1 MTANSANQLSSSDLT
16 AAATLLRQAD
26 GLIVSAGAGMG
37 VDSGLPDFRG
47 TEGFWKA
54 YPALG
59 RKGLHFEEMASPA
72 TFDSDPT
79 LAWGFYGHRLN
90 LYRDIKPH
98 AGFELLQQFAQPL
111 PHGAFVFT
119 SNVDGHFQRSGFAA
133 SRIAE
138 CHGSIHHLQC
148 HAGCSDRIWEV
159 DDFRPL
165 VDADECRLLSPLPLC
180 LDCGRLARPNILMFG
195 DGGWVSTR
203 SDDQTARLRAWLRLV
218 RNPVIIEI
226 GAGTAVATVRYF
238 SERLRAPLI
247 RINPGDSDLGRA
259 QGVALPANALSALRS
274 IAEALTA

>member
-1 MTANSANQLSSSDLT
+1 MNPGNPLSATDL
-16 AAATLLRQAD
+16 AAAVKLLRQAD

-59 RKGLHFEEMASPA
+59 RRGLHFEEMASPA

-90 LYRDIKPH
+90 LYRGTTPH
-98 AGFELLQQFAQPL
+98 AGFGLLQGLAQAM

-119 SNVDGHFQRSGFAA
+119 SNVDGHFQRAGFSE

-138 CHGSIHHLQC
+138 CHGSIHYLQC
-148 HAGCSDRIWEV
+148 HAGCPDRIWSA
-159 DDFRPL
+159 DDFIPV
-165 VDADECRLLSPLPLC
+165 VDAEACQLHSPLPVC
-180 LDCGRLARPNILMFG
+180 PECGRLARPNILMFG
-195 DGGWVSTR
+195 DGSWVSTR
-203 SDDQTARLRAWLRLV
+203 SDDQTARLRAWLRQV
-218 RNPVIIEI
+218 RNPVVIEI

-259 QGVALPANALSALRS
+259 QGVALHANALVALRS
-274 IAEALTA
+274 LAAVFQ